1 MDHLLSA
8 TTYLSKHGSKIRA
21 NVFQSLQEHR
31 HIINEKINDIILN
44 NGVTPNLNNVAV
56 IPINQQSSLPSVIT
70 DSNSNNVVSSPLSSS
85 SSSSSFLFI
94 TKPNPKYFDY
104 EYFNMHMNVL
114 NQMTVPAGSK
124 PSLFD
129 IVKVYLLSMKYQLW
143 IKTLFQAFTI
153 ISFGALIAIYSLKI
167 VLPMILSSQN
177 QLKFSYLLSSSSS
190 SSSPLGGSN
199 KSNTIVDSMMFKL
212 FIISILISTFLS
224 KLSN

>member
-70 DSNSNNVVSSPLSSS
+70 DSNSNNVASSPL

-94 TKPNPKYFDY
+94 TKPDPKYFDY

-143 IKTLFQAFTI
+143 IKTLFQTLTI

-199 KSNTIVDSMMFKL
+199 NKSNNIVDSIMFKL
-212 FIISILISTFLS
+212 FILSVLISTFLS